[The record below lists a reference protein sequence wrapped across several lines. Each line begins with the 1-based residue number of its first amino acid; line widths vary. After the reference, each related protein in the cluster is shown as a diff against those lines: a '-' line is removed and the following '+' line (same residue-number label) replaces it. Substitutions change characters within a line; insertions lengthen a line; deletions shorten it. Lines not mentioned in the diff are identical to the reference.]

1 MSRFTGTE
9 NYIEEVKAEVQ
20 KIPVYSTV
28 VGEHGVP
35 ASDQYHNR
43 NDTRDVLDPT
53 KPFYD
58 YLVDTTVREIVLN
71 VYELPHH
78 KEWNKWLELSGFGY
92 YHTSIEVVALT
103 APNHV
108 SNTWSQTILP
118 TSNSPSLGYIF
129 KYSKKHGYQKL
140 SHYDTE
146 DPLKQKI
153 SLGRHEGNYSH
164 IIAHIRE
171 VVNDGGFE
179 SENYDDIKKNSN
191 HFCDAVSKRLLG
203 KGIPS
208 WINRSTTM
216 GGTVDLN
223 VPPPPAYFDFLRD
236 IAKDGIM
243 PFIEST
249 QITNLSTESIPFM
262 SKSDLEIRS
271 DLEIDQQK
279 FKNLPV
285 LKHSDIITDLKEYQ
299 SVIKTEKEQDDDLGK
314 PLAVK
319 FASAGVNLTG
329 IPSLLKLG
337 GSVYQS
343 VFSETPVVPVEQKQ
357 EINPWQPVYSE
368 DDTIH
373 PDIISQYQQEIKEEV
388 GIKLR

>member
-1 MSRFTGTE
+1 MSRFTGTD
-9 NYIEEVKAEVQ
+9 NYIEQVEAEIQ

-28 VGEHGVP
+28 VGEHGVL

-43 NDTRDVLDPT
+43 NDTRDVIDPT

-92 YHTSIEVVALT
+92 YHTSIEVIALT

-118 TSNSPSLGYIF
+118 TSKSPSLGYIF

-191 HFCDAVSKRLLG
+191 HFCDAVSRRLLG

-208 WINRSTTM
+208 WIDRSTTM

-223 VPPPPAYFDFLRD
+223 LPPPPAYFDFLRD
-236 IAKDGIM
+236 ITKDGIM

-249 QITNLSTESIPFM
+249 QITNLTTDSIPFM

-285 LKHSDIITDLKEYQ
+285 LKHGDIITDLKEYQ
-299 SVIKTEKEQDDDLGK
+299 SVVKTEKEQDDDLGK

-319 FASAGVNLTG
+319 FASAGVSLTG

-343 VFSETPVVPVEQKQ
+343 VFSETPVVPVKQKPD
-357 EINPWQPVYSE
+357 NPWQPVYSE
-368 DDTIH
+368 GDAIH
-373 PDIISQYQQEIKEEV
+373 PDITSQYQQEIKEEI
-388 GIKLR
+388 GIS